1 MAKREDDSCIRPFAS
16 FAKIQALVIDL
27 DGVLYVGDQAI
38 PGAADALAQLAARGL
53 ARRFITNT
61 TTRTP
66 GEVVAKLNSLGF
78 AVDPDEIFSPV
89 TATQFFLRTRRNGE
103 PSVHLL
109 VRDSI
114 RCEFEEFPKDEES
127 PDFVV
132 VGDIGAAWS
141 YPLLNRAF
149 RQLIAGAELIAM
161 HKNKF
166 FQVEDGLILDI
177 GAFVAGLEYVTGH
190 TARIM
195 GKPSLDF
202 FRLGLD
208 SLGLPPASVAMVGD
222 DIDSDVGGG
231 QAAGMGGILVK
242 TGKFRKSYAESSN
255 IQPDA
260 IIDSIA
266 DLPALLK
273 AR

>member
-1 MAKREDDSCIRPFAS
+1 MSINQKPTANSYFAATSAFRGGTDSP
-16 FAKIQALVIDL
+16 
-27 DGVLYVGDQAI
+27 
-38 PGAADALAQLAARGL
+38 
-53 ARRFITNT
+53 
-61 TTRTP
+61 
-66 GEVVAKLNSLGF
+66 
-78 AVDPDEIFSPV
+78 
-89 TATQFFLRTRRNGE
+89 
-103 PSVHLL
+103 
-109 VRDSI
+109 
-114 RCEFEEFPKDEES
+114 
-127 PDFVV
+127 
-132 VGDIGAAWS
+132 
-141 YPLLNRAF
+141 RAF
-149 RQLIAGAELIAM
+149 LERCLEAISTQ
-161 HKNKF
+161 
-166 FQVEDGLILDI
+166 DSDI